1 MKDKEPSSLKGPL
14 IMNCINISHNKSY
27 HGNVTSTN
35 MVFTLLYLFKA
46 KPGQLPYVDN
56 DCEDSVDKGAR
67 IIETSQS

>member
-1 MKDKEPSSLKGPL
+1 ML
-14 IMNCINISHNKSY
+14 IIHCINTSHNKSY

-46 KPGQLPYVDN
+46 KLGQLPYNDN
-56 DCEDSVDKGAR
+56 DCEDNVDKKER